1 MLNGFTPS
9 LGQYILL
16 AIISTIGSAGVAP
29 VPSAGLAI
37 IITIYNTIFGGSGTP
52 AGFSFV
58 VAIDWLMDRM
68 ITAMNVTGDTVVA
81 HMVSST
87 LPEDEV
93 KTLVEAN
100 PELGVDEVNG
110 AADSAR
116 ELVSVEVSSGAKA

>member
-1 MLNGFTPS
+1 MLNGITPN

-16 AIISTIGSAGVAP
+16 AIISTIGSAGTAP
-29 VPSAGLAI
+29 VPAAGLVLT
-37 IITIYNTIFGGSGTP
+37 ITMYNTVFGGSGTP

-58 VAIDWLMDRM
+58 VAIDWLMDRV

-81 HMVSST
+81 HMVSSL

-100 PELGVDEVNG
+100 AEDGVDG
-110 AADSAR
+110 AEDSAR
-116 ELVSVEVSSGAKA
+116 ELASVEVISDAKA